1 MPGHASI
8 NTTSSPEEQAL
19 LFQQGNEAA
28 LAYFFHSFYPAL
40 SLFAFRVL
48 NNQQMAEDIASDAF
62 IKTWKMHW
70 KLNSFAG
77 IRAYLYKTVQRDCVH
92 ALKQERRRNEVHSL
106 SSSGL
111 LQETPLQQLVS
122 AETYR
127 LVHAAIKTLSPG
139 NRRVITMHFIDGKT
153 NAEIAKELN
162 LHPHTVQTQKVR
174 GLKAL
179 AKVIK
184 HSLLLFFWFL

>member
-1 MPGHASI
+1 MPRYASI
-8 NTTSSPEEQAL
+8 HTTSSQEEQAI
-19 LFQQGNEAA
+19 LFQQRNEEA
-28 LAYFFHSFYPAL
+28 LAFFFHAFYPAL

-48 NNQQMAEDIASDAF
+48 KNHQLAEDIASDAF

-70 KLNSFAG
+70 KLDSFSG

-92 ALKQERRRNEVHSL
+92 ALKKERRRNEVHSL
-106 SSSGL
+106 LSSKP
-111 LQETPLQQLVS
+111 LQETPLQQIVS

-127 LVHAAIKTLSPG
+127 LVHAAIETLSPG

-179 AKVIK
+179 SKIIK
-184 HSLLLFFWFL
+184 NPFLLFFMFL